1 MAAEATQAPALETR
15 DLTLR
20 YGRREVLRGLS
31 CAVPPGT
38 VYALLGRNG
47 TGKSSFVRC
56 ALGQQRATS
65 GATLLFGR
73 DAWKT
78 RAQAM
83 QRVGVVPEEPDAPP
97 EMSARALASFCG
109 RFYPSWKG
117 REVEAR
123 LAHFEVPMNV
133 PFARL
138 SKGQK
143 GAVML
148 ALALGHGP
156 ELLVLDDP
164 TLGLDVVARRGF
176 FDQLVGELADC
187 GTTVFMTSHDLGS
200 IEAVATHV
208 GILTGGRLVVNEPLE
223 ELKARFRRIVAPS
236 GSPSLVDA
244 LARLAPLGIET
255 RSLDTST
262 IVSRF
267 SDGVWEEVRASWNVP
282 VQPEPMSLEEIF
294 TATVQNGKGGVS

>member
-1 MAAEATQAPALETR
+1 MGSATLETLALETR
-15 DLTLR
+15 DLTVR
-20 YGRREVLRGLS
+20 YGRREVLRGVS
-31 CAVPPGT
+31 FAVPPGT

-56 ALGQQRATS
+56 ALGQQRATA
-65 GATLLFGR
+65 GTTKLFGR

-78 RAQAM
+78 RAHAM
-83 QRVGVVPEEPDAPP
+83 KRVGVVPEEPDAPP
-97 EMSARALASFCG
+97 EMSTRALASFCG
-109 RFYPSWKG
+109 RFYPAWKG
-117 REVEAR
+117 QDVADRLAR
-123 LAHFEVPMNV
+123 LDVPMNV

-148 ALALGHGP
+148 SLALGHSP

-176 FDQLVGELADC
+176 FDTLVGELADR
-187 GTTVFMTSHDLGS
+187 GTTVFMTSHDLDG

-208 GILTGGRLVVNEPLE
+208 GILAEGRLVANESLE
-223 ELKARFRRIVAPS
+223 GLKARFRRIVAPS
-236 GSPSLVDA
+236 GTSLPADA
-244 LARLAPLGIET
+244 LAPLLPFAVET

-262 IVSRF
+262 VVSRF
-267 SDGVWEEVRASWNVP
+267 ADSTWDEIRSAWDGPA
-282 VQPEPMSLEEIF
+282 QLEPMSLEEIF
-294 TATVQNGKGGVS
+294 VAVAQHGKGAAS